1 MEYLN
6 NMNQLKSIYRG
17 LLPIFM
23 IILGVLAMVF
33 GEIDD
38 APGLMLIGLIII
50 VLASIFNIR
59 RSRTD

>member
-6 NMNQLKSIYRG
+6 NMNHLKSIYRG

-23 IILGVLAMVF
+23 TILGVLAMVF

-38 APGLMLIGLIII
+38 APGLMFIGLIII

>member
-6 NMNQLKSIYRG
+6 NMNHLKSIYRG

-23 IILGVLAMVF
+23 TILGVLAMVF

-50 VLASIFNIR
+50 VMASIFNIR

>member
-1 MEYLN
+1 
-6 NMNQLKSIYRG
+6 MNQLKSIYRG

-23 IILGVLAMVF
+23 TILGVLAMVF

>member
-23 IILGVLAMVF
+23 TILGVLAMVF

>member
-6 NMNQLKSIYRG
+6 NMNQQKSIYRG

-23 IILGVLAMVF
+23 TILGVLAMVF